1 MCSCPFVCDQDY
13 CYCYTNIQ
21 PEGNLNLKENT
32 CDYMYNYCQNYGD
45 VEGEKWDV
53 VDDESRGAN
62 GVADC

>member
-1 MCSCPFVCDQDY
+1 MDQSSIPSTRANGKKKNTFKD
-13 CYCYTNIQ
+13 
-21 PEGNLNLKENT
+21 LNLKENT